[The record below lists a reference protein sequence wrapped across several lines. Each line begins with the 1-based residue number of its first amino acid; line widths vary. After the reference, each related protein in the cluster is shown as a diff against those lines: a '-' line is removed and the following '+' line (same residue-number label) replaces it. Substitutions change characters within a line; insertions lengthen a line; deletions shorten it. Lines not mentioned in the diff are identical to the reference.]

1 MNKLLSRSCL
11 AALACLAAC
20 SSMAPYP
27 GRAIEDDA
35 EQTTNVV
42 VSSTRLHRDLRF
54 GRASVK
60 RVEGTNQLK
69 VIVPIRN
76 VSEDRLQVRV
86 QVSFTDLEKLP
97 IGDETN
103 FQVALIGAGETY
115 SHSVT
120 STSSQARDWIL
131 RVVPNN

>member
-1 MNKLLSRSCL
+1 MNKLLSHSCL
-11 AALACLAAC
+11 AALACLSAC

-27 GRAIEDDA
+27 GQAIEDDA
-35 EQTTNVV
+35 EQATNVV

-76 VSEDRLQVRV
+76 VGDDGLQVLVLDVAVHLFERRV
-86 QVSFTDLEKLP
+86 QR
-97 IGDETN
+97 
-103 FQVALIGAGETY
+103 
-115 SHSVT
+115 
-120 STSSQARDWIL
+120 ARKCTCSKMFWKCNLYDKISL
-131 RVVPNN
+131 QFFKVIT

>member
-1 MNKLLSRSCL
+1 
-11 AALACLAAC
+11 
-20 SSMAPYP
+20 MAPYP
-27 GRAIEDDA
+27 GQAIEDDA
-35 EQTTNVV
+35 EQATNVV

-76 VSEDRLQVRV
+76 VGDDGLQVRV

-120 STSSQARDWIL
+120 SATSQARDWIL
-131 RVVPNN
+131 RVVPNY

>member
-1 MNKLLSRSCL
+1 
-11 AALACLAAC
+11 
-20 SSMAPYP
+20 MAPYP
-27 GRAIEDDA
+27 GQAIEDDA
-35 EQTTNVV
+35 EQATNVV

-76 VSEDRLQVRV
+76 VSEDGLQVRV

-115 SHSVT
+115 NHSVT
-120 STSSQARDWIL
+120 SSTSQARDWIL
-131 RVVPNN
+131 RVVPNY